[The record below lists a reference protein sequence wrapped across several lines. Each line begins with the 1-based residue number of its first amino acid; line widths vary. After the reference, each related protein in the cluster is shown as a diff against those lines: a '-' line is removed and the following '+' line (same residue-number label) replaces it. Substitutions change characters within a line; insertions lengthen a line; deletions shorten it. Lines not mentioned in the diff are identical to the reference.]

1 MGKSPYIF
9 GVIDIRMYIK
19 YIRIILHLIYK
30 VYGTNSFLRIIKFI
44 LRLGKTLPINLN
56 LLLLPFHKKRKL
68 GLASISRRA
77 NCRKLKRLNKHAMEL
92 YSWFSTLVMDGD
104 FLNKEKFFF
113 NLFLFFYFTSNFFL
127 DFLLQML
134 FSFILHL
141 TLFTSH
147 KIKLEREKIE

>member
-1 MGKSPYIF
+1 M
-9 GVIDIRMYIK
+9 
-19 YIRIILHLIYK
+19 HLIYK

-56 LLLLPFHKKRKL
+56 LLLFPFHKKRKL
-68 GLASISRRA
+68 GLASISCRA
-77 NCRKLKRLNKHAMEL
+77 NYRKLKRLNKHAMEL